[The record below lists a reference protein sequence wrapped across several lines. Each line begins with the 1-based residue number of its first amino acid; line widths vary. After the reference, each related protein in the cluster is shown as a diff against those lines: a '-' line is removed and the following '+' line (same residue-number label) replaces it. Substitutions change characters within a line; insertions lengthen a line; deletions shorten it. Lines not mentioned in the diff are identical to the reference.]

1 MDICKEHNLD
11 FIGIQE
17 TKSESFSAT
26 YLSSL
31 AGNKH
36 FCWKWLPARGTAGG
50 ILMGVDA
57 DNFDIVDWSVNTFSV
72 SCKVMNK
79 KDGFGSMITTVY
91 GPVYDDKKED
101 FLLELRSIC
110 DNCEGPHIIGGDFN
124 LVRSALD
131 KSNGAVDQNW
141 CDKFNLWIDE
151 CNLVELHLMG
161 RKFT

>member
-101 FLLELRSIC
+101 FLLELR
-110 DNCEGPHIIGGDFN
+110 
-124 LVRSALD
+124 RSVITVKALI
-131 KSNGAVDQNW
+131 S
-141 CDKFNLWIDE
+141 
-151 CNLVELHLMG
+151 
-161 RKFT
+161 

>member
-1 MDICKEHNLD
+1 
-11 FIGIQE
+11 
-17 TKSESFSAT
+17 
-26 YLSSL
+26 
-31 AGNKH
+31 
-36 FCWKWLPARGTAGG
+36 
-50 ILMGVDA
+50 MGVDA

-131 KSNGAVDQNW
+131 KSNGVVDQNW

-161 RKFT
+161 SSPSQTTRTT